1 MRSPPSHAA
10 GIGAKSL
17 LPMTRGLFQHFPTIW
32 ASAICGRSWMAAAK
46 GFDGIERKAKLG
58 GNPLIA
64 QTLALEGNDF
74 LMVDSGHDMAP
85 FRGEKPP
92 RNTTTVRAQT

>member
-1 MRSPPSHAA
+1 
-10 GIGAKSL
+10 
-17 LPMTRGLFQHFPTIW
+17 
-32 ASAICGRSWMAAAK
+32 MAAAK

-74 LMVDSGHDMAP
+74 LMVDSGHGEAP
-85 FRGEKPP
+85 FRGALHSSEYNHSKGTILTSGDGSVFQYGSLFGIIKQYTPDEGEM
-92 RNTTTVRAQT
+92 RL